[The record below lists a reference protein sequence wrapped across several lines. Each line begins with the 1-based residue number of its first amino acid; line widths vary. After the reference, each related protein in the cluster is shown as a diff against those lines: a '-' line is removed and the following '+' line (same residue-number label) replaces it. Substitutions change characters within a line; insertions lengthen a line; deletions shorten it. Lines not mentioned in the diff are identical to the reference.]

1 MSTDFVSELRAYNE
15 LDCNNNAD
23 SLDPIELWLLYDH
36 WLGRKESDMMI
47 GVDCHPTS
55 QQIAFLME
63 ETAEYSERELNHS
76 VGEAQLCH
84 RHLHQ
89 RGIRTRLRR
98 SRRFDLRQDDF
109 GPMATIQM
117 CLVVLDRIHDFARSR
132 LKSSR
137 PSKSRGVCVH
147 VLRGLDVGRNL

>member
-1 MSTDFVSELRAYNE
+1 VSTDFVSELRAYNE

-76 VGEAQLCH
+76 AGEAQLCH

-98 SRRFDLRQDDF
+98 PVDSTCAKMTLAQW
-109 GPMATIQM
+109 Q
-117 CLVVLDRIHDFARSR
+117 
-132 LKSSR
+132 
-137 PSKSRGVCVH
+137 PSKCASSFWTASTTSRG
-147 VLRGLDVGRNL
+147 LG